1 MYHILIFYK
10 IVFSILLSK
19 INSKIINYI
28 MVMLTEREMNNMID
42 TDVAVN

>member
-19 INSKIINYI
+19 INSKIINYVI
-28 MVMLTEREMNNMID
+28 VMLTEREINNMID
-42 TDVAVN
+42 TDVDMN